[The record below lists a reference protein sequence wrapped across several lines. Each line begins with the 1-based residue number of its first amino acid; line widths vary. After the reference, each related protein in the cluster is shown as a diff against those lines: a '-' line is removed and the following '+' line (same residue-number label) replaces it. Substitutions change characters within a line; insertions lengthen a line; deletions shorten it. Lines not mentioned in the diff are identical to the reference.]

1 MDNLFELIK
10 KRRGIAGNVTVY
22 DDDIKSYL
30 ADCKQDML
38 DSGVPKKTIDGQDDR
53 VATAAAL
60 YVEAN
65 LGNDRTDTETCMK
78 LYRQKVFRL
87 TLDEENE
94 PCGTG
99 A

>member
-1 MDNLFELIK
+1 MFYLVK
-10 KRRGIAGNVTVY
+10 KRLGIADNVSVY

-38 DSGVPKKTIDGQDDR
+38 DSGVPKKTVDYQDDR
-53 VATAAAL
+53 VVTAATL
-60 YVEAN
+60 YVKAN
-65 LGNDRTDTETCMK
+65 LGNDRADTEKYME

-87 TLDEENE
+87 TLDPEEDE
-94 PCGTG
+94 TCGTE